1 MTEAQFQ
8 EAVVQLAQLTGWLVY
23 HTFDSR
29 RSQAGYPDL
38 TLVKGRR
45 LVFAELKSQAGRVSA
60 EQQQWLGAL
69 REANPASV
77 FVWRP
82 QDWDAIET
90 LLKGDY

>member
-8 EAVVQLAQLTGWLVY
+8 DAVVQLAQLTGWLVY

-69 REANPASV
+69 RAANPASV

-82 QDWDAIET
+82 QDWDEIET